1 MFVTHIFLLTSV
13 QFWTKPI
20 FLDPAQPWHV
30 ALFSPPANKMSWRHG
45 PFNSFHQNTR
55 SRYTLHLP
63 PHQCYAKK
71 KTGLKPRTFGGKN
84 GWFLLEATSFLFCG
98 CFLKQSSFH
107 PSLVFGQYFTFIF
120 VLEKNT
126 WVFFLHTKALALL
139 CFMPK
144 DGFQVIKSTFVPYRD
159 NFFFWTLLPSAGCF
173 CLNRFLG
180 WDWLFCFLY
189 LFGVSSFFIIIIIIN
204 AKDATLQLTHGKG

>member
-13 QFWTKPI
+13 QFWTKPS

-55 SRYTLHLP
+55 SRYTPHLP

-71 KTGLKPRTFGGKN
+71 NRFKTKDFWGKKRVISVGSN
-84 GWFLLEATSFLFCG
+84 FFSFLRLF
-98 CFLKQSSFH
+98 FEAIFFSSFF
-107 PSLVFGQYFTFIF
+107 SFWSILYFYFCSGNKS
-120 VLEKNT
+120 VS
-126 WVFFLHTKALALL
+126 FFFFFFFCIRKHLL
-139 CFMPK
+139 FCVFMPK

-180 WDWLFCFLY
+180 
-189 LFGVSSFFIIIIIIN
+189 
-204 AKDATLQLTHGKG
+204 